1 MNRGSVSVIERKC
14 GIDKEKKGQKEKEKR
29 KQSKLI
35 TQNLLNKKSTKKT
48 IYHPFPLWYLY

>member
-35 TQNLLNKKSTKKT
+35 TQNLLNKK
-48 IYHPFPLWYLY
+48 I